1 MLPQHAQ
8 APPTRTG
15 SERLWAQEQPWAMR
29 QPWAPSKDGRGVA
42 LLTPCSDPRPGDPRA
57 YAPSCCK
64 CWLLLAPSTETL
76 SGDSPWLKTAALP
89 KPTPLFGAADIQG
102 RQSPP
107 DSQPRAPLRFNAGGP
122 GLCWSSWRVALAA
135 ATVLHRR
142 ATAPSANR
150 CRPRARALI
159 FRLPRPRLRTGSGG
173 QNLPQGLRDVSSNW
187 MCLTVGP
194 GLHVFPS
201 KTE

>member
-89 KPTPLFGAADIQG
+89 KPHPCSGQPTSKGGRVRQTANLVPHWGLTLEGQACAGAPEG
-102 RQSPP
+102 WPW
-107 DSQPRAPLRFNAGGP
+107 L
-122 GLCWSSWRVALAA
+122 
-135 ATVLHRR
+135 
-142 ATAPSANR
+142 
-150 CRPRARALI
+150 RPRCCIVVQL
-159 FRLPRPRLRTGSGG
+159 LPRPT
-173 QNLPQGLRDVSSNW
+173 DVA
-187 MCLTVGP
+187 P
-194 GLHVFPS
+194 EHAP
-201 KTE
+201 